1 MSAKIARMSKNLWD
15 DETETAGTINADGTT
30 TTDRDY
36 VRNTK
41 PILLDERETV
51 GLYTDYATGH
61 WIVAYNNE
69 NTIIERRQ
77 LSSIPVTQTVY
88 TAPSACKYIHP
99 FFGMRTASATNITKI
114 GVTYGGVLPYE
125 PYGMIWE
132 DCAVKVRQ
140 NGAWVDTTEEVR
152 QNGTW
157 EQQTTPTLSQQSL
170 SPQMSLDVQPIQP
183 ELQPMGEIS
192 ENEEV

>member
-41 PILLDERETV
+41 PILLTGGETV

-77 LSSIPVTQTVY
+77 LSTIPITQTVY

-125 PYGMIWE
+125 PYGMIWD
-132 DCAVKVRQ
+132 DCASKRWD
-140 NGAWVDTTEEVR
+140 GTAWVPCTEYVR
-152 QNGTW
+152 RNGVW
-157 EQQTTPTLSQQSL
+157 VPQS
-170 SPQMSLDVQPIQP
+170 
-183 ELQPMGEIS
+183 
-192 ENEEV
+192 